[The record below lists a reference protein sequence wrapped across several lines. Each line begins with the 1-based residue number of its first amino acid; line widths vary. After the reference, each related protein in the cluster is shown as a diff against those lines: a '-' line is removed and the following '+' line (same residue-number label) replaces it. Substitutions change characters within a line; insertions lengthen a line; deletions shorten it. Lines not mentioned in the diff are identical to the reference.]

1 MALELIPP
9 RVPLTDPRTGAITRE
24 WYRFFQALY
33 QRAGG
38 PSGQTPAD
46 LAQDMS
52 DDGGLEELKASTY
65 QLDYQFGQ
73 APMEAQVAP
82 DGDQSPRSEMVS
94 SDVLLAQL
102 EAMRDE
108 LAELTKKVQALEQGV
123 VI

>member
-9 RVPLTDPRTGAITRE
+9 RVPLTDPRTGSITRE

-38 PSGQTPAD
+38 SSGETPED

-52 DDGGLEELKASTY
+52 DDGGLEELKATTFGIE
-65 QLDYQFGQ
+65 QQFGQ
-73 APMEAQVAP
+73 LPTVVFEESNDLTPANVLVQPDVIEAQLQA
-82 DGDQSPRSEMVS
+82 
-94 SDVLLAQL
+94 L
-102 EAMRDE
+102 RDE
-108 LAELTKKVQALEQGV
+108 VAELKKQVQALEQGV